1 MGKGDLS
8 TPAHLGA
15 AVRDRDKTITCRAAP
30 LRLGEVHY
38 YKLTKLVIHGDKHT
52 GLLAG
57 LLAGSVKLSSG
68 KRTLSAL
75 ETGFRCAVSQ
85 RDRG

>member
-15 AVRDRDKTITCRAAP
+15 AVRDRDKTITYRATP
-30 LRLGEVHY
+30 LRLGEVNY
-38 YKLTKLVIHGDKHT
+38 YNLSKLALHGDKHT
-52 GLLAG
+52 G

-68 KRTLSAL
+68 KRTSLAP